1 MKKSKTIKYTDH
13 VLERMSQRQIKK
25 EMVQRCVDYGVRSKV
40 ANSFHYIL
48 ENLTVVLGKSDVTI
62 LTTYFVDGE
71 SK

>member
-13 VLERMSQRQIKK
+13 VLERMSQRRIKK
-25 EMVQRCVDYGVRSKV
+25 DMVQRCVDFGVRSRV

-48 ENLTVVLGKSDVTI
+48 ENLVVVLGNSDVTI